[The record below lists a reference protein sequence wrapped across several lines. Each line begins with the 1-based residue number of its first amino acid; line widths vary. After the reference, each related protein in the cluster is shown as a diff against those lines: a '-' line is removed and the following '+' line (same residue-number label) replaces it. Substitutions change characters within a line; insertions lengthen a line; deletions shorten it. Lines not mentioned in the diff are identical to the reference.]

1 MMKIVRGD
9 IEESINWQGGK
20 KERSY
25 YENFDKIDWNKGKR
39 NPTPVKMVKRARAR
53 DSYANLMLEVKENV
67 AEARKPVH
75 LKKNLQ

>member
-1 MMKIVRGD
+1 MKIVRGD
-9 IEESINWQGGK
+9 IEASINWQGGK
-20 KERSY
+20 KDPSY
-25 YENFDKIDWNKGKR
+25 YQNFDKINWTVARRD
-39 NPTPVKMVKRARAR
+39 PTPVKMAKRARAR